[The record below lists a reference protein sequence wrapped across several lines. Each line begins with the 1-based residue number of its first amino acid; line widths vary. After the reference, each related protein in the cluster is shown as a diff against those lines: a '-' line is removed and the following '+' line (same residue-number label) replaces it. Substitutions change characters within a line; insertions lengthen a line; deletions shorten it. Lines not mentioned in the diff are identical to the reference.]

1 MKSAIFTNDASR
13 EGFYF
18 FSVANIRAHFSMRK
32 CPPVQEPTRM
42 GPSLPLLFTEAP
54 VAIRH
59 VLRPMSLA
67 LARKNA
73 FSIRKIEIRI
83 LRL

>member
-1 MKSAIFTNDASR
+1 
-13 EGFYF
+13 
-18 FSVANIRAHFSMRK
+18 
-32 CPPVQEPTRM
+32 M

-54 VAIRH
+54 VAILR